1 MPEPFPAA
9 CVYLTGPTASGKSA
23 VGLELARLLGAE
35 IVAMDSMT
43 VYRGL
48 DVGTAKAS
56 REERAAVPHHMLDIV
71 EPSEEYSQ
79 ADYAV
84 AARRAVDDILARGK
98 TPLIVGGTPLYLKT
112 LLRGM
117 FEGPPA
123 DWELRRRWEAEADRG
138 GPTFLQEQL
147 AKVDPPTATKL
158 HANDRRRIIRALEV
172 HELTGRPLSA
182 LQREFERPRSEAAGR
197 VFLLEWPRE
206 ILFRRIESRVD
217 TMLAAGLI
225 DETTHALAAPGGMS
239 RTARQGL
246 GYREVIEMLA
256 GTLPREELAGAIKTH
271 TRQFAK
277 RQGTWF
283 RSLEEC
289 SPIPMTE
296 PVDSVLVAQRIY
308 TRLAGG

>member
-48 DVGTAKAS
+48 DIGTAKAS
-56 REERAAVPHHMLDIV
+56 REERAAVAHHMLDIV
-71 EPSEEYSQ
+71 EPREEYSQ

-84 AARRAVDDILARGK
+84 AARRAVDNILARGK
-98 TPLIVGGTPLYLKT
+98 TPLIVGGTPLYLKP

-206 ILFRRIESRVD
+206 VLFRRIESRID

-225 DETTHALAAPGGMS
+225 EETTHALAAPGGMS

-256 GTLPREELAGAIKTH
+256 GALPREELAGAIKTH